1 MRRDEL
7 TRYQEK
13 LYDVMSR
20 LGSLE
25 AKQDQDQRNFAAQAE
40 DLEAIKQDLD
50 VLVKLANLIN
60 STPGGLKTWVISIVL
75 SAALFLGFV
84 DVAIRSIGVE
94 NFVKY
99 LLYQQTKREILH
111 LPSQPLGNKDNQDS

>member
-25 AKQDQDQRNFAAQAE
+25 AKQDQDQRTFAAQAE
-40 DLEAIKQDLD
+40 EFKNLQENLN
-50 VLVKLANLIN
+50 VLMKLASLIN
-60 STPGGLKTWVISIVL
+60 STPGGLKTWGISLGL
-75 SAALFLGFV
+75 SAAIFLGVV
-84 DVAIRSIGVE
+84 DVAIRAIGVE
-94 NFVKY
+94 SVVKY
-99 LLYQQTKREILH
+99 LIGQQTRREILH
-111 LPSQPLGNKDNQDS
+111 FPDRIPND

>member
-25 AKQDQDQRNFAAQAE
+25 AKQGQDQCNFAAQARE
-40 DLEAIKQDLD
+40 FESLKENLD
-50 VLVKLANLIN
+50 VLVKLASLIN
-60 STPGGLKTWVISIVL
+60 STPGGLKTWVISVVL
-75 SAALFLGFV
+75 SAAIFLGVV
-84 DVAIRSIGVE
+84 DVAIRAIGVE
-94 NFVKY
+94 SLVKY
-99 LLYQQTKREILH
+99 LIGQQTRREILH
-111 LPSQPLGNKDNQDS
+111 LRDRIPND

>member
-20 LGSLE
+20 LGALE

-40 DLEAIKQDLD
+40 EFDNLKQNLD
-50 VLVKLANLIN
+50 VLVKLASLIN
-60 STPGGLKTWVISIVL
+60 STPGGLRTWVISILL
-75 SAALFLGFV
+75 SAAIFLGVV
-84 DVAIRSIGVE
+84 DVAIRAIGVE

-99 LLYQQTKREILH
+99 LIGQQIKREILH
-111 LPSQPLGNKDNQDS
+111 LPGQLPGNQ